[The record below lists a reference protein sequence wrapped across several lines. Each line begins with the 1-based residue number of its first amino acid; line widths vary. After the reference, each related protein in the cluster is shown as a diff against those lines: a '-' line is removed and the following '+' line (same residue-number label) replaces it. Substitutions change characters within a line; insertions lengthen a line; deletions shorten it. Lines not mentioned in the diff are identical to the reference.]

1 MGEKERPMPSV
12 LRALWRTSWTQRL
25 FLLVLTGNLTLVVRG
40 LLVAPS
46 TLNSPEGVWD
56 LLGAM
61 GSQVVLALVALAGPM
76 SFAKTPRTAGIS
88 LGFLVRD
95 FAGSSLGIDD
105 GPVTIYTLFIG
116 IALLA
121 GVTASLRSQQFRVGV
136 VAAMWALVLGTAIWS
151 IGVLLL
157 NYALWGSSHWYQFWL
172 QDGAINDV
180 RSRGSHDLAIFPA
193 EAAWIHPWG

>member
-1 MGEKERPMPSV
+1 
-12 LRALWRTSWTQRL
+12 
-25 FLLVLTGNLTLVVRG
+25 
-40 LLVAPS
+40 
-46 TLNSPEGVWD
+46 VWD

-61 GSQVVLALVALAGPM
+61 GSQVVLALVALASPM

-121 GVTASLRSQQFRVGV
+121 GVTASLRSQQFRIGV
-136 VAAMWALVLGTAIWS
+136 VAAMWALVIGTAIWS
-151 IGVLLL
+151 MCVLLL

-180 RSRGSHDLAIFPA
+180 RSSGSHDLAIFPA

>member
-1 MGEKERPMPSV
+1 
-12 LRALWRTSWTQRL
+12 
-25 FLLVLTGNLTLVVRG
+25 
-40 LLVAPS
+40 
-46 TLNSPEGVWD
+46 
-56 LLGAM
+56 
-61 GSQVVLALVALAGPM
+61 
-76 SFAKTPRTAGIS
+76 
-88 LGFLVRD
+88 
-95 FAGSSLGIDD
+95 
-105 GPVTIYTLFIG
+105 LFIG